1 MSKIKFAAAGALLS
15 VLVLGGCA
23 DGNKEN
29 IGESVAQEPTY
40 ETEENYTGGDTSEVS
55 DEGNQTEIGDGN
67 EDISE
72 EKNESEE
79 IIPAS
84 SETTERTNVTA
95 TYIKVTGDGVNI
107 RSGAGTG
114 YSVLGTA
121 EKDTL
126 YALEGAGGGWYKTL
140 YKNGTGYISA
150 KYCEEVSFEISDEDK
165 VERVIAAGCAL
176 LGTKYVYG
184 ATRYH
189 DGNGNLYSGFTT
201 SAFDCSSLMQY
212 IFKIGAGVNLQVNTR
227 TQIYQ
232 GETVQKSAIRR
243 GDLLFFTNASR
254 CNNTGIERVGHV
266 ALYLG
271 DGYVL
276 HTASDY
282 AKIEK
287 ISSARRN
294 YYIQAQRII

>member
-1 MSKIKFAAAGALLS
+1 MSKIKFVAAGALLS
-15 VLVLGGCA
+15 VLALGGCA
-23 DGNKEN
+23 GGDKETVDETAIN
-29 IGESVAQEPTY
+29 EPTY
-40 ETEENYTGGDTSEVS
+40 ETEEDYTEDGAGEISDDNSPMENGSGEEGEKRGD
-55 DEGNQTEIGDGN
+55 DEQV
-67 EDISE
+67 
-72 EKNESEE
+72 
-79 IIPAS
+79 IPAAQS
-84 SETTERTNVTA
+84 DAEPTSAAA
-95 TYIKVTGDGVNI
+95 TYIKVTGDGVNV

-126 YALEGAGGGWYKTL
+126 YALEGAVGGWYKTL

-150 KYCEEVSFEISDEDK
+150 KYCEEVSFEKSTEEN

-176 LGTKYVYG
+176 LGVKYVYG

-212 IFKIGAGVNLQVNTR
+212 IFKVGADMNLQVNTR

-232 GETVQKSAIRR
+232 GTTVKKSELKR

-254 CNNTGIERVGHV
+254 CNNVGIERVGHV

-271 DGYVL
+271 DGYIL

-287 ISSARRN
+287 ISSARWA